1 MNSNYSEETGKTPFD
16 TRFAQRTATQD
27 AFFPADFILS
37 SPQGVSKGE
46 IGEIPLHGEQL
57 Q

>member
-1 MNSNYSEETGKTPFD
+1 MACNYSGAMEKTPFD
-16 TRFAQRTATQD
+16 TRFAARTATQG

-46 IGEIPLHGEQL
+46 IGKILSHGEQL
-57 Q
+57 

>member
-1 MNSNYSEETGKTPFD
+1 MPFD
-16 TRFAQRTATQD
+16 TRFAGRTTTQD

-46 IGEIPLHGEQL
+46 IGKIPCPSIVTMKKSITGK
-57 Q
+57 